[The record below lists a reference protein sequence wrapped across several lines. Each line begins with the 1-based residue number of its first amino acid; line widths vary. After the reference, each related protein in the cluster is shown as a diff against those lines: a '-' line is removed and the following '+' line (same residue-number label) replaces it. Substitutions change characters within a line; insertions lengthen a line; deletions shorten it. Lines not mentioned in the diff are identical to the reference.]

1 MNTYKAVLV
10 KSYIV
15 EIKAENKEEASKYVE
30 LYTGDI
36 KDISTI
42 QDREK
47 FSFEITNIDV
57 QTNEVIEIIENL

>member
-57 QTNEVIEIIENL
+57 QTNEVIEIIEKL

>member
-15 EIKAENKEEASKYVE
+15 EIKAENKEEARKYVE
-30 LYTGDI
+30 LYTGNI

-57 QTNEVIEIIENL
+57 QTNEVIEIIEKL

>member
-15 EIKAENKEEASKYVE
+15 EIKTENKEEASKYVE